1 VSTATTNTTG
11 YCMKCTS
18 QREIKDTKHITLKNG
33 RPAMEG
39 VCPECGT
46 TMFKIA
52 ETA

>member
-1 VSTATTNTTG
+1 MSTGSDSSTG

-18 QREIKDTKHITLKNG
+18 RREIKDTKHITLKNG

-46 TMFKIA
+46 TMFKIVENA
-52 ETA
+52 